1 MQKMRD
7 AGLMGEFNLRLR
19 MRYTSVGV
27 CPHARLHVTR
37 VCVSTLEKYGLL

>member
-7 AGLMGEFNLRLR
+7 AGLMGEFHLSLTTRS
-19 MRYTSVGV
+19 TSVGV
-27 CPHARLHVTR
+27 CPRARLCVTR